1 MGSTA
6 VSTICKN
13 WARKLDRTTA
23 AVEHDSK
30 DVVDGELRNGRAKF

>member
-6 VSTICKN
+6 VRTISKN

-23 AVEHDSK
+23 AAEHDSK
-30 DVVDGELRNGRAKF
+30 DVADGELRNVRAKF